1 VAEALKERY
10 GGSVTRYNGKA
21 GVRFR
26 LSGKKSWR
34 KVSQDAKVAWR
45 RYRVDSFLHLAKQ
58 ADEISARPI
67 KTLRTAKK
75 RMMQEETPLW
85 SCRRGAVDRSDFKE
99 EDGEG
104 HSCFSVD
111 QIR

>member
-1 VAEALKERY
+1 
-10 GGSVTRYNGKA
+10 
-21 GVRFR
+21 
-26 LSGKKSWR
+26 
-34 KVSQDAKVAWR
+34 
-45 RYRVDSFLHLAKQ
+45 VDSFLHLAKQ

-85 SCRRGAVDRSDFKE
+85 SCRRGAVDRSDFNE